1 MKSKLVLA
9 AIAAIMSGIDFIP
22 LPRNSSRQ
30 LQRKQPKDKNEAVKP
45 LAKAKRD
52 RKNQLRLERMKK

>member
-30 LQRKQPKDKNEAVKP
+30 LQRKQPKDKNKAVEA
-45 LAKAKRD
+45 AAQAKRD
-52 RKNQLRLERMKK
+52 CKTGFVSKG